1 MTVSTESTKNLALIQ
16 ATSEL
21 DHSDV
26 RKQNLEHKYAWWRGI
41 GFTLI
46 ISLIGMAASQLPVFD
61 RLGPLACSIVLAVV
75 YRYFWGYPESVR
87 KGIQFGSKTLLRL
100 AIVLFGFKLD
110 ISLIFK
116 QGPNLLLKAAIV
128 IVFSIVLTVM
138 LGKLFKADPA
148 ITLLL
153 GVGTGICGAAAI
165 AVVSPI
171 LQSKDE
177 DTAVGAGMIAL
188 VGTIFAVGYTI
199 LQPLLPLDS
208 LKYGAWVGISLHEIA
223 HVALAA
229 NPAGQDALAAGLLAK
244 LSRVL
249 LLVPFC
255 LLLVAW
261 KKRCGAAKPSQAK
274 VDFPWFLL
282 GFIAASLI
290 GSYVFGHYIIVAAPV
305 MNGISTATMLMLSM
319 AMVGLGLNVN
329 VKQLRSKALK
339 PASAMIIVSVL
350 LSIGT
355 YLLIWHM

>member
-1 MTVSTESTKNLALIQ
+1 MAVSTESTKNLIFIHAI
-16 ATSEL
+16 SEL
-21 DHSDV
+21 EHSGNK
-26 RKQNLEHKYAWWRGI
+26 KQSLEYKHAWWGGI

-46 ISLIGMAASQLPVFD
+46 ISIIGMVVAQLPFFD

-87 KGIQFGSKTLLRL
+87 KGIQFCSKTLLRL
-100 AIVLFGFKLD
+100 AIILFGLKLD
-110 ISLIFK
+110 IGLIFN
-116 QGPNLLLKAAIV
+116 QGPGLLMKASIV
-128 IVFSIVLTVM
+128 IVFSVVVTVM

-153 GVGTGICGAAAI
+153 GIGTGICGAAAI
-165 AVVSPI
+165 AAVSPI

-177 DTAVGAGMIAL
+177 DTAIGAGMIAL
-188 VGTIFAVGYTI
+188 VGTIFAVGYTL
-199 LQPLLPLDS
+199 LQPLLPVGSAD
-208 LKYGAWVGISLHEIA
+208 YGAWVGISLHEIA

-261 KKRCGAAKPSQAK
+261 KKRCSTAEHSETKM
-274 VDFPWFLL
+274 DYPWFLL
-282 GFIAASLI
+282 GFIAASVT
-290 GSYVFGHYIIVAAPV
+290 GSYIFGHYVMVPAPV

-339 PASAMIIVSVL
+339 PVIAMVIVSIL
-350 LSIGT
+350 LSLGT
-355 YLLIWHM
+355 YLLM